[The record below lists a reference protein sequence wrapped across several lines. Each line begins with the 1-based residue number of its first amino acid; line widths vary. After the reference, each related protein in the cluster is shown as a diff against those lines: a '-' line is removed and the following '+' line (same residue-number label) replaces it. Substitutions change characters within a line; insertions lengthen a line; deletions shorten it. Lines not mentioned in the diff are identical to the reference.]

1 MLCETDILLSIY
13 NFFDNESVH
22 NKVILRTI
30 NIDALDINNEI
41 LNKLSGEKHTYY
53 ILDIAHD

>member
-13 NFFDNESVH
+13 NFFDNESVE

-41 LNKLSGEKHTYY
+41 LNKLSGEKHT
-53 ILDIAHD
+53 HTTV